1 MRIIIALAFLSPLA
15 AQAEPC
21 STYPCAHY
29 SHVATGLLIGYI
41 GTKYFDAPK
50 TSFGITLGFAL
61 AKEQYNR
68 KHGKVFS
75 RTDVLT
81 RVGGALGGIYIAKAS
96 RWP

>member
-1 MRIIIALAFLSPLA
+1 MKYILLISGVLISCSV
-15 AQAEPC
+15 QAEPC

-50 TSFGITLGFAL
+50 TSFAITLGFAL
-61 AKEQYNR
+61 AKETWDG

-81 RVGGALGGIYIAKAS
+81 RVGGALAGIYIAKEF
-96 RWP
+96 

>member
-1 MRIIIALAFLSPLA
+1 MRAIIFALLLLPSLT
-15 AQAEPC
+15 QAEPC
-21 STYPCAHY
+21 SDYPCAHY

-61 AKEQYNR
+61 AKETWDG

-81 RVGGALGGIYIAKAS
+81 RVLGAGVGIYIAKAF
-96 RWP
+96 

>member
-1 MRIIIALAFLSPLA
+1 MRLSSLLCLLLVPLTVR
-15 AQAEPC
+15 AEPC

-41 GTKYFDAPK
+41 GTKYFNAPK
-50 TSFGITLGFAL
+50 TSFGITLGYAL
-61 AKEQYNR
+61 LKEQYDR

-81 RVGGALGGIYIAKAS
+81 RVLGAGAGIYIAKEF
-96 RWP
+96 

>member
-1 MRIIIALAFLSPLA
+1 MKIILALFLSMPVA
-15 AQAEPC
+15 ALAEPC

-41 GTKYFDAPK
+41 GTKYFNAPK

-61 AKEQYNR
+61 AKEIHNS
-68 KHGKVFS
+68 KNGKVFS

-81 RVGGALGGIYIAKAS
+81 RVLGAGVGIYIAKEF
-96 RWP
+96 